1 MSLESSVRVGPRCR
15 KSKEG
20 PVIPIV
26 VLFISVYLSSFLSFV
41 SSVRSYVLRIIVK
54 KFLRDVTTDLTRHLS
69 SDIAIVTGQVKL
81 LRADHVLARPATRRQ
96 VLVTLGFPNN
106 QANPDSHKS
115 IDTGLP
121 CTTHVLKT
129 ISRVPTRRRREGA
142 SAF

>member
-1 MSLESSVRVGPRCR
+1 MRVGPRCR

-41 SSVRSYVLRIIVK
+41 SSVRSYVLRIIIK

-69 SDIAIVTGQVKL
+69 SDIAIVTGQVEL

-106 QANPDSHKS
+106 RASPSHKS

-129 ISRVPTRRRREGA
+129 ISRVATRRRREGA